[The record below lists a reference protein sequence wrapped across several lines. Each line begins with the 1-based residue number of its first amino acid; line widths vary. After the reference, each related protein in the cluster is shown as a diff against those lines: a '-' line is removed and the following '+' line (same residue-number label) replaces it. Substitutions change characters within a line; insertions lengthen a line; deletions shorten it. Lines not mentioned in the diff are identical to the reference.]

1 MILRRIAEGIKNQDW
16 FIVVI
21 EIFVVVIGIYIG
33 LQVDDWNKARQDR
46 AEEMRVL
53 QQLGIEVEAAIE
65 AKNNVLTTSREG
77 EGFLIEA
84 IEIIQGDR
92 EGDDLSFEQ
101 CRALWRSHIINP
113 NFNGLLTYEELA
125 LSGNLGLLSNPA
137 LRSALIA
144 FQNQVNNDTAVGE
157 IAIGDAINVVDTY
170 GDILPRQWF
179 PETQTSIV
187 DCQIT
192 LLRQNQTIINNLQSN
207 SARSWAMSYRMER
220 EINTLTGILELI
232 KGDNQ

>member
-21 EIFVVVIGIYIG
+21 EIFVVVIGIYLG
-33 LQVDDWNKARQDR
+33 LQVDDWQKERQDR

-101 CRALWRSHIINP
+101 CSALWRSHIINP

-179 PETQTSIV
+179 PETQNWVV
-187 DCQIT
+187 DCQLGLI
-192 LLRQNQTIINNLQSN
+192 RQNQTFKNNLHSN
-207 SARSWAMSYRMER
+207 LGRGWNMSNLMER
-220 EINTLTGILELI
+220 EIEMLTGILDLTRE
-232 KGDNQ
+232 QTQ

>member
-1 MILRRIAEGIKNQDW
+1 MILRRIADGIKNQDW
-16 FIVVI
+16 FVVLI
-21 EIFVVVIGIYIG
+21 EIFIVVIGIYIG

-46 AEEMRVL
+46 AEETRILV
-53 QQLGIEVEAAIE
+53 QLETEVEAAIE
-65 AKNNVLTTSREG
+65 AKNNVLTISRKSD
-77 EGFLIEA
+77 GFLIEA

-92 EGDDLSFEQ
+92 EGVDLSFEQ

-144 FQNQVNNDTAVGE
+144 FQNQVDNDTAVGE
-157 IAIGDAINVVDTY
+157 ITIGDAVNVVDTY

-187 DCQIT
+187 DCQLT

-207 SARSWAMSYRMER
+207 SGRSWAMSNRMER
-220 EINTLTGILELI
+220 EIEMLTAILDMTRE
-232 KGDNQ
+232 QTQ

>member
-53 QQLGIEVEAAIE
+53 QQLGIEVQAAIE
-65 AKNNVLTTSREG
+65 AKNNVLKASRES

-101 CRALWRSHIINP
+101 CSALWRSHIINP

-179 PETQTSIV
+179 PETQTSVV

-207 SARSWAMSYRMER
+207 SGRSWAMSYRMER